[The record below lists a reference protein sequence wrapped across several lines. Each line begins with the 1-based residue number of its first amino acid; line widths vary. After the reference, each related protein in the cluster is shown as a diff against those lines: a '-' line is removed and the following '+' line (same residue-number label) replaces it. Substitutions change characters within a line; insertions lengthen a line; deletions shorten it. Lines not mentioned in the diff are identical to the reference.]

1 MRVNENLSK
10 NGIGVEVSEFS
21 LSDLTAENIDF
32 LRAKWVEYGLIVF
45 PKLPLSHD
53 EFKDFALS
61 FGEFGDDPFI
71 SSLPD
76 YPNIAEIKRSA
87 KEKATPFGG
96 TWHSD
101 WSFMKKPPSATL
113 LHSKIIPPVGGNTLF
128 ANTEKAF
135 AALPDEMKDKLRNLK
150 VIHSAKIPY
159 ADDGFYALEKEE
171 RSMKILPSKEA
182 KATFSHPMI
191 KIHPETK
198 KECLFINPVYAINIE
213 DFSEDE
219 SQELL
224 WELYEHMI
232 QDQFIYE
239 HIWNENMLIMWDNR
253 TVMHQATGGYDGY
266 DRLLHR
272 ITLAAL

>member
-1 MRVNENLSK
+1 MRVSENLSK
-10 NGIGVEVSEFS
+10 NGIGVEVSDFS
-21 LSDLTAENIDF
+21 LSDLTEKNISF
-32 LRAKWVEYGLIVF
+32 LRSKWIEYGLIVF

-61 FGEFGDDPFI
+61 FGDFGDDPFI

-87 KEKATPFGG
+87 NEKATPFGG

-128 ANTEKAF
+128 ANTERSF
-135 AALPDEMKDKLRNLK
+135 AALPEKMKNKLRNLK

-159 ADDGFYALEKEE
+159 ADDGFYALEKEK

-198 KECLFINPVYAINIE
+198 KECMFINPVYTINIE
-213 DFSEDE
+213 GFSEDE
-219 SQELL
+219 SQQLL

-232 QDQFIYE
+232 QDQFVYE
-239 HIWNENMLIMWDNR
+239 HVWNEDMLIMWDNR
-253 TVMHQATGGYDGY
+253 TVMHQAMGGYDGY

-272 ITLAAL
+272 ITLAAV

>member
-1 MRVNENLSK
+1 MRVSENLSK
-10 NGIGVEVSEFS
+10 NGIGVEVSDFS
-21 LSDLTAENIDF
+21 LADLTRENISF
-32 LRAKWVEYGLIVF
+32 LRSKWVEYGLIVF

-61 FGEFGDDPFI
+61 FGDFGDDPFI

-87 KEKATPFGG
+87 NEKATPFGG

-128 ANTEKAF
+128 ANTEKSF
-135 AALPDEMKDKLRNLK
+135 AALPEKMKNRLRNLK

-182 KATFSHPMI
+182 KATYSHPMV
-191 KIHPETK
+191 KIHPETN
-198 KECLFINPVYAINIE
+198 KECLFINPVYTINIE
-213 DFSEDE
+213 GFSEDE
-219 SQELL
+219 SQQLL

-232 QDQFIYE
+232 QEQFVYE
-239 HIWNENMLIMWDNR
+239 HVWNEDMLIMWDNR

-272 ITLAAL
+272 ITLAAV

>member
-1 MRVNENLSK
+1 MRVSEDLSK
-10 NGIGVEVSEFS
+10 NGIGVEVSDFS
-21 LSDLTAENIDF
+21 LSDLTEENITF
-32 LRAKWVEYGLIVF
+32 LRSKWIEYGLIVF

-61 FGEFGDDPFI
+61 FGDFGDDPFI

-87 KEKATPFGG
+87 NEKATPFGG

-128 ANTEKAF
+128 ANTERAF
-135 AALPDEMKDKLRNLK
+135 NALPDKMKDKLRNLK

-198 KECLFINPVYAINIE
+198 KECLFINPVYTINIE
-213 DFSEDE
+213 GFSEDE
-219 SQELL
+219 SQQLL

-232 QDQFIYE
+232 QDKFVYE
-239 HIWNENMLIMWDNR
+239 HVWNEDMLIMWDNR
-253 TVMHQATGGYDGY
+253 TVMHQASGGYDGY

-272 ITLAAL
+272 ITLAAV

>member
-1 MRVNENLSK
+1 MRVSENISK
-10 NGIGVEVSEFS
+10 NGIGVEVSDFS
-21 LSDLTAENIDF
+21 ISDLTEENISF
-32 LRAKWVEYGLIVF
+32 LRSKWVEYGLIVF

-61 FGEFGDDPFI
+61 FGNFGDDPFI

-87 KEKATPFGG
+87 NEKATPFGG

-128 ANTEKAF
+128 ANTEKSF
-135 AALPDEMKDKLRNLK
+135 AALPEKMKNKLRNLK

-198 KECLFINPVYAINIE
+198 KECLFINPVYTINIE
-213 DFSEDE
+213 GFSEDE

-224 WELYEHMI
+224 WELYEHMT
-232 QDQFIYE
+232 QDKFVYE
-239 HIWNENMLIMWDNR
+239 HVWNEDMLIMWDNR
-253 TVMHQATGGYDGY
+253 TVMHQASGGYDGY

-272 ITLAAL
+272 ITLAAV

>member
-1 MRVNENLSK
+1 MRVSENLSK
-10 NGIGVEVSEFS
+10 NGIGVEVSDFS
-21 LSDLTAENIDF
+21 LSDLTEENISF
-32 LRAKWVEYGLIVF
+32 LRSKWVEYGLIVF

-61 FGEFGDDPFI
+61 FGNFGNDPFI

-87 KEKATPFGG
+87 NEKATPFGG

-128 ANTEKAF
+128 ANTEKSF
-135 AALPDEMKDKLRNLK
+135 AALPEKMKNKLRNLK

-198 KECLFINPVYAINIE
+198 KECLFINPVYTINIE
-213 DFSEDE
+213 GFSEDE

-224 WELYEHMI
+224 WELYEHMT
-232 QDQFIYE
+232 QDKFVYE
-239 HIWNENMLIMWDNR
+239 HVWNEDMLIMWDNR
-253 TVMHQATGGYDGY
+253 TVMHQASGGYDGY

-272 ITLAAL
+272 ITLAAV

>member
-1 MRVNENLSK
+1 MRVSENLSK
-10 NGIGVEVSEFS
+10 NGIGVEVSDFS
-21 LSDLTAENIDF
+21 LADLTRENISF
-32 LRAKWVEYGLIVF
+32 LRSKWVEYGLIVF

-61 FGEFGDDPFI
+61 FGDFGDDPFI

-87 KEKATPFGG
+87 NEKATPFGG

-128 ANTEKAF
+128 ANTEKSF
-135 AALPDEMKDKLRNLK
+135 AALPEDMKKRLRNLK

-182 KATFSHPMI
+182 KATFSHPVV
-191 KIHPETK
+191 KIHPETN
-198 KECLFINPVYAINIE
+198 KECLFINPVYTINIE
-213 DFSEDE
+213 GFSEDE
-219 SQELL
+219 SQQLL

-232 QDQFIYE
+232 QDKFVYE
-239 HIWNENMLIMWDNR
+239 HVWNEDMLIMWDNR
-253 TVMHQATGGYDGY
+253 TVMHQAMGGYDGY

-272 ITLAAL
+272 ITLAAV

>member
-1 MRVNENLSK
+1 MRVSENLSK
-10 NGIGVEVSEFS
+10 NGIGVEVSDFS
-21 LSDLTAENIDF
+21 LSDLTEENISF
-32 LRAKWVEYGLIVF
+32 LRSKWIEYGLIVF

-61 FGEFGDDPFI
+61 FGNFGDDPFI

-87 KEKATPFGG
+87 NEKATPFGG

-128 ANTEKAF
+128 ANTEKSF
-135 AALPDEMKDKLRNLK
+135 AALPEKMKNKLRNLK

-198 KECLFINPVYAINIE
+198 KECLFINPVYTINIE
-213 DFSEDE
+213 GFSEDE

-224 WELYEHMI
+224 WELYEHMT
-232 QDQFIYE
+232 QDKFVYE
-239 HIWNENMLIMWDNR
+239 HVWNEDMLIMWDNR
-253 TVMHQATGGYDGY
+253 TVMHQASGGYDGY

-272 ITLAAL
+272 ITLAAV

>member
-21 LSDLTAENIDF
+21 LSDLTEENIAF

-198 KECLFINPVYAINIE
+198 KECLFINPVYTINIE
-213 DFSEDE
+213 GFSEDE
-219 SQELL
+219 SQQLL

-239 HIWNENMLIMWDNR
+239 HVWNENMLIMWDNR

>member
-1 MRVNENLSK
+1 MRVSENLSK
-10 NGIGVEVSEFS
+10 NGIGVQVTDFS
-21 LSDLTAENIDF
+21 LADLTEENISF
-32 LRAKWVEYGLIVF
+32 LRSKWVEYGLIIF
-45 PKLPLSHD
+45 PELPLSHD

-61 FGEFGDDPFI
+61 FGDFGEDPFI

-87 KEKATPFGG
+87 NEKATPFGG

-101 WSFMKKPPSATL
+101 WSFMNKPPSATL

-128 ANTEKAF
+128 ANTERSF
-135 AALPDEMKDKLRNLK
+135 AALPEEMKNKLRNLK

-182 KATFSHPMI
+182 KATFSHPMV
-191 KIHPETK
+191 KIHPETN
-198 KECLFINPVYAINIE
+198 KECLFINPVYTINVE
-213 DFSEDE
+213 GFSEDE
-219 SQELL
+219 SQQLL

-232 QDQFIYE
+232 QDRFVYE
-239 HIWNENMLIMWDNR
+239 HVWNDDMLIMWDNR

-272 ITLAAL
+272 ITLAAV

>member
-1 MRVNENLSK
+1 MRVSENLSK
-10 NGIGVEVSEFS
+10 NGIGVEVSDFS
-21 LSDLTAENIDF
+21 LADLTRENISF
-32 LRAKWVEYGLIVF
+32 LRSKWVDYGLIVF

-61 FGEFGDDPFI
+61 FGDFGDDPFI
-71 SSLPD
+71 SSLQD

-87 KEKATPFGG
+87 NEKATPFGG

-128 ANTEKAF
+128 ANTEKSF
-135 AALPDEMKDKLRNLK
+135 AALPEEMKNKLRKLK

-182 KATFSHPMI
+182 KATFSHPMV
-191 KIHPETK
+191 KIHPETN
-198 KECLFINPVYAINIE
+198 KECLFINPVYTINIE
-213 DFSEDE
+213 GFSEDE
-219 SQELL
+219 SQQLL

-232 QDQFIYE
+232 QDQFVYE
-239 HIWNENMLIMWDNR
+239 HVWNEDMLIMWDNR
-253 TVMHQATGGYDGY
+253 TVMHQAMGGYDGY

-272 ITLAAL
+272 ITLAAV

>member
-10 NGIGVEVSEFS
+10 NGIGVEVSDFS
-21 LSDLTAENIDF
+21 LSDLTAENVAF
-32 LRAKWVEYGLIVF
+32 LRSKWVEFGLIVF

-61 FGEFGDDPFI
+61 FGNFGDDPFI

-87 KEKATPFGG
+87 NEKATPFGG

-135 AALPDEMKDKLRNLK
+135 AALPEKMKDKLRNLK

-198 KECLFINPVYAINIE
+198 KECLFINPVYTINIE
-213 DFSEDE
+213 GFSEDE
-219 SQELL
+219 SQQLL

-232 QDQFIYE
+232 QDQFVYE
-239 HIWNENMLIMWDNR
+239 HVWNEDMLIMWDNR
-253 TVMHQATGGYDGY
+253 TVMHQATGGYDGF

-272 ITLAAL
+272 ITLAAV

>member
-1 MRVNENLSK
+1 MRVSENLSK
-10 NGIGVEVSEFS
+10 NGIGVEVTDFS
-21 LSDLTAENIDF
+21 LADLTEENISF
-32 LRAKWVEYGLIVF
+32 LRSKWVEYGLIVF

-61 FGEFGDDPFI
+61 FGDFGDDPFI

-87 KEKATPFGG
+87 NEKATPFGG

-128 ANTEKAF
+128 ANTEKSF
-135 AALPDEMKDKLRNLK
+135 AALPEEMKNKLRNLK

-182 KATFSHPMI
+182 KATFSHPMV
-191 KIHPETK
+191 KIHPETN
-198 KECLFINPVYAINIE
+198 KECLFINPVYTINIE
-213 DFSEDE
+213 GLSEDE
-219 SQELL
+219 SQQLL

-232 QDQFIYE
+232 QEQFVYE
-239 HIWNENMLIMWDNR
+239 HVWNEDMLIMWDNR

-272 ITLAAL
+272 ITLAAV

>member
-1 MRVNENLSK
+1 MRVSENLSK
-10 NGIGVEVSEFS
+10 NGIGVEVSDFS
-21 LSDLTAENIDF
+21 LADLTRENISF
-32 LRAKWVEYGLIVF
+32 LRSKWVEYGLIVF

-61 FGEFGDDPFI
+61 FGDFGDDPFI

-87 KEKATPFGG
+87 NEKATPFGG

-128 ANTEKAF
+128 ANTEKSF
-135 AALPDEMKDKLRNLK
+135 AALPEEMKNKLRNLK

-182 KATFSHPMI
+182 KATYSHPMV
-191 KIHPETK
+191 KIHPETN
-198 KECLFINPVYAINIE
+198 KECLFINPVYTINIE
-213 DFSEDE
+213 GFSEDE
-219 SQELL
+219 SQQLL

-232 QDQFIYE
+232 QEQFVYE
-239 HIWNENMLIMWDNR
+239 HVWNEDMLIMWDNR

-272 ITLAAL
+272 ITLAAV

>member
-21 LSDLTAENIDF
+21 LSDLTAENIAF

-198 KECLFINPVYAINIE
+198 KECLFINPVYTINIE
-213 DFSEDE
+213 GFSEDE
-219 SQELL
+219 SQQLL

-239 HIWNENMLIMWDNR
+239 HVWNENMLIMWDNR

-272 ITLAAL
+272 ITLAAV

>member
-1 MRVNENLSK
+1 MRLSENLSK
-10 NGIGVEVSEFS
+10 NGIGVEVSDFS
-21 LSDLTAENIDF
+21 LADLTRENISF
-32 LRAKWVEYGLIVF
+32 LRSKWVEYGLIVF

-61 FGEFGDDPFI
+61 FGDFGDDPFI

-87 KEKATPFGG
+87 NEKATPFGG

-128 ANTEKAF
+128 ANTERSF
-135 AALPDEMKDKLRNLK
+135 AALPEEMKNKLRNLK

-182 KATFSHPMI
+182 KATFSHPMV
-191 KIHPETK
+191 KIHPETN
-198 KECLFINPVYAINIE
+198 KECLFINPVYTINVE
-213 DFSEDE
+213 GFSEDA
-219 SQELL
+219 SQQLL

-232 QDQFIYE
+232 QDRFVYE
-239 HIWNENMLIMWDNR
+239 HVWNDDMLIMWDNR

-272 ITLAAL
+272 ITLAAV

>member
-198 KECLFINPVYAINIE
+198 KECLFINPVYTINIE
-213 DFSEDE
+213 GFSEDE
-219 SQELL
+219 SQQLL

-239 HIWNENMLIMWDNR
+239 HVWNENMLIMWDNR
-253 TVMHQATGGYDGY
+253 TVMHQATGGDDGY

>member
-1 MRVNENLSK
+1 MRVSENLSK
-10 NGIGVEVSEFS
+10 NGIGVEVSDFS
-21 LSDLTAENIDF
+21 LSDLTEENISF
-32 LRAKWVEYGLIVF
+32 LRSKWVEYGLIVF

-61 FGEFGDDPFI
+61 FGNFGDDPFI

-87 KEKATPFGG
+87 NEKATPFGG

-128 ANTEKAF
+128 ANTEKSF
-135 AALPDEMKDKLRNLK
+135 AALPEKMKNKLRNLK

-198 KECLFINPVYAINIE
+198 KECLFINPVYSINIE
-213 DFSEDE
+213 GFSEDE

-224 WELYEHMI
+224 WELYEHMT
-232 QDQFIYE
+232 QDKFVYE
-239 HIWNENMLIMWDNR
+239 HVWNEDMLIMWDNR

-272 ITLAAL
+272 ITLAAV

>member
-1 MRVNENLSK
+1 MRVSENLSK
-10 NGIGVEVSEFS
+10 NGIGVEVSDFS
-21 LSDLTAENIDF
+21 LSDLTEKNISF
-32 LRAKWVEYGLIVF
+32 LRSKWIEYGLIVF
-45 PKLPLSHD
+45 PKLPLSHN

-61 FGEFGDDPFI
+61 FGDFGEDPFI

-87 KEKATPFGG
+87 NEKATPFGG

-128 ANTEKAF
+128 ANTERSF
-135 AALPDEMKDKLRNLK
+135 AALPEEMKNKLRNLK

-171 RSMKILPSKEA
+171 RSMKILPSEEA

-198 KECLFINPVYAINIE
+198 KECLFINPVYTINIE
-213 DFSEDE
+213 GFSEDE
-219 SQELL
+219 SQQLL

-239 HIWNENMLIMWDNR
+239 HAWNEDMLIMWDNR
-253 TVMHQATGGYDGY
+253 TVMHQAMGGYDGY

-272 ITLAAL
+272 ITLAAV

>member
-1 MRVNENLSK
+1 MRVSENLSK
-10 NGIGVEVSEFS
+10 NGIGVEVTDFS
-21 LSDLTAENIDF
+21 LADLTRENISF
-32 LRAKWVEYGLIVF
+32 LRSKWVEYGLIVF

-61 FGEFGDDPFI
+61 FGDFGDDPFI
-71 SSLPD
+71 SSLQD

-87 KEKATPFGG
+87 NEKATPFGG

-128 ANTEKAF
+128 ANTEKSF
-135 AALPDEMKDKLRNLK
+135 AALPEEMKNKLRNLK

-182 KATFSHPMI
+182 KATYSHPMV
-191 KIHPETK
+191 KIHPETN
-198 KECLFINPVYAINIE
+198 KECLFINPVYTINIE
-213 DFSEDE
+213 GFSEDE
-219 SQELL
+219 SQQLL

-232 QDQFIYE
+232 QEQFVYE
-239 HIWNENMLIMWDNR
+239 HVWNEDMLIMWDNR

-272 ITLAAL
+272 ITLAAV

>member
-1 MRVNENLSK
+1 MRVSENLSK
-10 NGIGVEVSEFS
+10 NGIGVEVTDFS
-21 LSDLTAENIDF
+21 LSDLTEENISF
-32 LRAKWVEYGLIVF
+32 LRSKWVEYGLIVF
-45 PKLPLSHD
+45 PELPLSHD

-61 FGEFGDDPFI
+61 FGDFGDDPFI

-87 KEKATPFGG
+87 NEKATPFGG

-128 ANTEKAF
+128 ANTERSF
-135 AALPDEMKDKLRNLK
+135 AALPEEMKNKLRNLK

-182 KATFSHPMI
+182 KATFSHPMV
-191 KIHPETK
+191 KIHPETN
-198 KECLFINPVYAINIE
+198 KECLFINPVYTINVE
-213 DFSEDE
+213 GFSEDE
-219 SQELL
+219 SQQLL

-232 QDQFIYE
+232 QDQFVYE
-239 HIWNENMLIMWDNR
+239 HVWNEDMLIMWDNR

-272 ITLAAL
+272 ITLAAV

>member
-1 MRVNENLSK
+1 MRLSENLSK
-10 NGIGVEVSEFS
+10 NGIGVEVSDFS
-21 LSDLTAENIDF
+21 LADLTRENISF
-32 LRAKWVEYGLIVF
+32 LRSKWVKYGLIVF

-61 FGEFGDDPFI
+61 FGDFGDDPFI

-87 KEKATPFGG
+87 NEKATPFGG

-128 ANTEKAF
+128 ANTEKSF
-135 AALPDEMKDKLRNLK
+135 AALPEEMKNKLRNLK

-182 KATFSHPMI
+182 KATYSHPMV
-191 KIHPETK
+191 KIHPETN
-198 KECLFINPVYAINIE
+198 KECLFINPVYTINIE
-213 DFSEDE
+213 GFSEDE
-219 SQELL
+219 SQQLL

-232 QDQFIYE
+232 QEQFVYE
-239 HIWNENMLIMWDNR
+239 HVWNEDMLIMWDNR

-272 ITLAAL
+272 ITLAAV

>member
-10 NGIGVEVSEFS
+10 NGIGVEVSDFS
-21 LSDLTAENIDF
+21 LSDLTAENVAF
-32 LRAKWVEYGLIVF
+32 LRSKWVEYGLIVF

-61 FGEFGDDPFI
+61 FGDFGDDPFI

-87 KEKATPFGG
+87 NEKATPFGG

-135 AALPDEMKDKLRNLK
+135 AALPEKMKDKLRNLK

-198 KECLFINPVYAINIE
+198 KECLFINPVYTINIE
-213 DFSEDE
+213 GFSEDE
-219 SQELL
+219 SQQLL

-232 QDQFIYE
+232 QDQFVYE
-239 HIWNENMLIMWDNR
+239 HVWNEDMLIMWDNR
-253 TVMHQATGGYDGY
+253 TVMHQATGGYDGF

-272 ITLAAL
+272 ITLAAV

>member
-1 MRVNENLSK
+1 MRVSENLSK
-10 NGIGVEVSEFS
+10 NGIGVEVTDFS
-21 LSDLTAENIDF
+21 LTDLTRENISF
-32 LRAKWVEYGLIVF
+32 LRSKWIEYGLIVF

-61 FGEFGDDPFI
+61 FGDFGDDPFI
-71 SSLPD
+71 SSLQD

-87 KEKATPFGG
+87 NEKATPFGG

-128 ANTEKAF
+128 ANTEKSF
-135 AALPDEMKDKLRNLK
+135 AALPEEMKNKLRKLK

-182 KATFSHPMI
+182 KATFSHPMV
-191 KIHPETK
+191 KIHPETN
-198 KECLFINPVYAINIE
+198 KECLFINPVYTINVE
-213 DFSEDE
+213 GFSEDE
-219 SQELL
+219 SQQLL

-232 QDQFIYE
+232 QDQFVYE
-239 HIWNENMLIMWDNR
+239 HVWNEDMLIMWDNR

-272 ITLAAL
+272 ITLAAV

>member
-1 MRVNENLSK
+1 MRVSENLSK
-10 NGIGVEVSEFS
+10 NGIGVEVTDFS
-21 LSDLTAENIDF
+21 LSDLTEENISF
-32 LRAKWVEYGLIVF
+32 LRSKWVEYGLIVF

-61 FGEFGDDPFI
+61 FGDFGDDPFI

-87 KEKATPFGG
+87 NEKATPFGG

-128 ANTEKAF
+128 ANTERSF
-135 AALPDEMKDKLRNLK
+135 AALPEEMKNKLRNLK

-171 RSMKILPSKEA
+171 RSMKILPSKKA
-182 KATFSHPMI
+182 KATFSHPMV
-191 KIHPETK
+191 KIHPETN
-198 KECLFINPVYAINIE
+198 KECLFINPVYTINVE
-213 DFSEDE
+213 GFSEDE
-219 SQELL
+219 SQQLL

-232 QDQFIYE
+232 KDQFVYE
-239 HIWNENMLIMWDNR
+239 HVWNDDMLIMWDNR

-272 ITLAAL
+272 ITLAAV

>member
-1 MRVNENLSK
+1 MRLSENLSK
-10 NGIGVEVSEFS
+10 NGIGVEVSDFS
-21 LSDLTAENIDF
+21 LADLTRENISF
-32 LRAKWVEYGLIVF
+32 LRSKWVKYGLIVF

-61 FGEFGDDPFI
+61 FGDFGDDPFI

-87 KEKATPFGG
+87 NEKATPFGG

-128 ANTEKAF
+128 ANTEKSF
-135 AALPDEMKDKLRNLK
+135 AALPEKMKNRLRNLK

-182 KATFSHPMI
+182 KATYSHPMV
-191 KIHPETK
+191 KIHPETN
-198 KECLFINPVYAINIE
+198 KECLFINPVYTINVE
-213 DFSEDE
+213 GFSEDE
-219 SQELL
+219 SQQLL

-232 QDQFIYE
+232 KDQFVYE
-239 HIWNENMLIMWDNR
+239 HVWNDDMLIMWDNR

-272 ITLAAL
+272 ITLAAV

>member
-1 MRVNENLSK
+1 MRISENLSK
-10 NGIGVEVSEFS
+10 NGIGVEVTDFS
-21 LSDLTAENIDF
+21 LSDLTEENISF
-32 LRAKWVEYGLIVF
+32 LRSKWVEYGLIVF

-53 EFKDFALS
+53 EFKDFALK
-61 FGEFGDDPFI
+61 FGDFGDDPFI

-87 KEKATPFGG
+87 NEKATPFGG

-128 ANTEKAF
+128 ANTERSF
-135 AALPDEMKDKLRNLK
+135 AALPEEMKNKLRNLK

-182 KATFSHPMI
+182 KATFSHPMV
-191 KIHPETK
+191 KIHPETN
-198 KECLFINPVYAINIE
+198 KECLFINPVYTINVE
-213 DFSEDE
+213 GFSEDE
-219 SQELL
+219 SQQLL

-232 QDQFIYE
+232 KDQFVYE
-239 HIWNENMLIMWDNR
+239 HVWNDDMLIMWDNR

-272 ITLAAL
+272 ITLAAV

>member
-1 MRVNENLSK
+1 MKVSENLSK
-10 NGIGVEVSEFS
+10 NGIGVEVTDFS
-21 LSDLTAENIDF
+21 LADLTEENISF
-32 LRAKWVEYGLIVF
+32 LRSKWVEYGLIVF

-61 FGEFGDDPFI
+61 FGDFGDDPFI

-87 KEKATPFGG
+87 DEKATPFGG

-128 ANTEKAF
+128 ANTERSF
-135 AALPDEMKDKLRNLK
+135 AALPEEMKNKLRKLK

-182 KATFSHPMI
+182 KATFSHPMV
-191 KIHPETK
+191 KIHPETN
-198 KECLFINPVYAINIE
+198 KECLFINPVYTINVE
-213 DFSEDE
+213 GFSEDA
-219 SQELL
+219 SQQLL

-232 QDQFIYE
+232 QDQFVYE
-239 HIWNENMLIMWDNR
+239 HVWNDDMLIMWDNR

-272 ITLAAL
+272 ITLAAV

>member
-21 LSDLTAENIDF
+21 LSDLTAENIAF
-32 LRAKWVEYGLIVF
+32 LRSKWVEYGLIVF

-61 FGEFGDDPFI
+61 FGNFGDDPFI

-87 KEKATPFGG
+87 NEKATPFGG

-128 ANTEKAF
+128 ANTERSF
-135 AALPDEMKDKLRNLK
+135 AALSDGMKNKLRNLK

-198 KECLFINPVYAINIE
+198 KECLFINPVYTINIE
-213 DFSEDE
+213 GFSENE

-232 QDQFIYE
+232 QDKFVYE
-239 HIWNENMLIMWDNR
+239 HVWKEDMLIMWDNR
-253 TVMHQATGGYDGY
+253 TVMHQASGGYDGY
-266 DRLLHR
+266 ERLLHR
-272 ITLAAL
+272 ITLAAV

>member
-1 MRVNENLSK
+1 MRVSENLSK
-10 NGIGVEVSEFS
+10 NGIGVEVTDFS
-21 LSDLTAENIDF
+21 LADLTEENISF
-32 LRAKWVEYGLIVF
+32 LRSKWVEYGLIVF

-61 FGEFGDDPFI
+61 FGNFGDDPFI

-87 KEKATPFGG
+87 NEKATPFGG

-128 ANTEKAF
+128 ANTERSF
-135 AALPDEMKDKLRNLK
+135 AALPEEMKNKLRNLK

-182 KATFSHPMI
+182 KATFSHPMV
-191 KIHPETK
+191 KIHPETN
-198 KECLFINPVYAINIE
+198 KECLFINPVYTINVE
-213 DFSEDE
+213 GFSEDA
-219 SQELL
+219 SQQLL

-239 HIWNENMLIMWDNR
+239 HVWNENMLIMWDNR

>member
-21 LSDLTAENIDF
+21 LSDLTAENVAF
-32 LRAKWVEYGLIVF
+32 LRSKWVEYGFVVF
-45 PKLPLSHD
+45 SKLPFSHD
-53 EFKDFALS
+53 EFKNFSLS
-61 FGEFGDDPFI
+61 FGNFGDDPFI

-87 KEKATPFGG
+87 NEKATPFGG

-128 ANTEKAF
+128 ANTERSF
-135 AALPDEMKDKLRNLK
+135 AALSDGMKNKLRNLK

-198 KECLFINPVYAINIE
+198 KECLFINPVYTINIE
-213 DFSEDE
+213 GFSENE

-232 QDQFIYE
+232 QDKFVYE
-239 HIWNENMLIMWDNR
+239 HVWKEDMLIMWDNR
-253 TVMHQATGGYDGY
+253 TVMHQASGGYDGY
-266 DRLLHR
+266 ERLLHR
-272 ITLAAL
+272 ITLAAV

>member
-1 MRVNENLSK
+1 MRVSENLSK
-10 NGIGVEVSEFS
+10 NGIGVEVTDFS
-21 LSDLTAENIDF
+21 LTDLTRENISF
-32 LRAKWVEYGLIVF
+32 LRSKWVEYGLIVF

-61 FGEFGDDPFI
+61 FGDFGDDPFI
-71 SSLPD
+71 SSLQD

-87 KEKATPFGG
+87 NEKATPFGG

-128 ANTEKAF
+128 ANTEKSF
-135 AALPDEMKDKLRNLK
+135 AALPEEMKNKLRKLK

-182 KATFSHPMI
+182 KATFSHPMV
-191 KIHPETK
+191 KIHPETN
-198 KECLFINPVYAINIE
+198 KECLFINPVYTINVE
-213 DFSEDE
+213 GFSEDE
-219 SQELL
+219 SQQLL

-232 QDQFIYE
+232 QDQFVYE
-239 HIWNENMLIMWDNR
+239 HVWNEDMLIMWDNR

-272 ITLAAL
+272 ITLAAV

>member
-1 MRVNENLSK
+1 MRVSENLSK
-10 NGIGVEVSEFS
+10 NGIGVEVTDFS
-21 LSDLTAENIDF
+21 LSDLTEENISF
-32 LRAKWVEYGLIVF
+32 LRSKWVEYGLIVF

-61 FGEFGDDPFI
+61 FGDFGDDPFI

-87 KEKATPFGG
+87 NEKATPFGG

-128 ANTEKAF
+128 ANTERSF
-135 AALPDEMKDKLRNLK
+135 AALPEEMKNKLRNLK

-182 KATFSHPMI
+182 KATFSHPMV
-191 KIHPETK
+191 KIHPETN
-198 KECLFINPVYAINIE
+198 KECLFINPVYTINVE
-213 DFSEDE
+213 GFSEDA
-219 SQELL
+219 SQQLL

-232 QDQFIYE
+232 QDRFVYE
-239 HIWNENMLIMWDNR
+239 HVWNDDMLIMWDNR
-253 TVMHQATGGYDGY
+253 TVIHQATGGYDGY

-272 ITLAAL
+272 ITLAAV

>member
-1 MRVNENLSK
+1 MRLSENLSK
-10 NGIGVEVSEFS
+10 NGIGVEVSDFS
-21 LSDLTAENIDF
+21 LADLTRENISF
-32 LRAKWVEYGLIVF
+32 LRSKWVKYGLIVF

-61 FGEFGDDPFI
+61 FGNFGDDPFI

-87 KEKATPFGG
+87 NEKATPFGG

-113 LHSKIIPPVGGNTLF
+113 LHSKVIPPVGGNTLF

-135 AALPDEMKDKLRNLK
+135 AALPEEMKDKLRNLK

-198 KECLFINPVYAINIE
+198 KECLFINPVYTINIE
-213 DFSEDE
+213 GFSEDE
-219 SQELL
+219 SQQLL

-232 QDQFIYE
+232 QDQFVYE
-239 HIWNENMLIMWDNR
+239 HVWNEDMLIMWDNR
-253 TVMHQATGGYDGY
+253 TVMHQATGGYDGF

-272 ITLAAL
+272 ITLAAV

>member
-1 MRVNENLSK
+1 MRLSENLSK
-10 NGIGVEVSEFS
+10 NGIGVEVSDFS
-21 LSDLTAENIDF
+21 LADLTRENISF
-32 LRAKWVEYGLIVF
+32 LRSKWVEYGLIVF

-61 FGEFGDDPFI
+61 FGDFGDDPFI

-87 KEKATPFGG
+87 NEKATPFGG

-128 ANTEKAF
+128 ANTERSF
-135 AALPDEMKDKLRNLK
+135 AALPEEMKNKLRNLK

-182 KATFSHPMI
+182 KATYSHPMV
-191 KIHPETK
+191 KIHPETN
-198 KECLFINPVYAINIE
+198 KECLFINPVYTISIE
-213 DFSEDE
+213 GFSEDE
-219 SQELL
+219 SQQLL

-232 QDQFIYE
+232 QEQFVYE
-239 HIWNENMLIMWDNR
+239 HVWNEDMLIMWDNR

-272 ITLAAL
+272 ITLAAV

>member
-1 MRVNENLSK
+1 MRLSENLSK
-10 NGIGVEVSEFS
+10 NGIGVEVSDFS
-21 LSDLTAENIDF
+21 LADLTRENISF
-32 LRAKWVEYGLIVF
+32 LRSKWVKYGLIVF

-61 FGEFGDDPFI
+61 FGDFGDDPFI

-87 KEKATPFGG
+87 NEKATPFGG

-128 ANTEKAF
+128 ANTERSF
-135 AALPDEMKDKLRNLK
+135 AALPEEMKNKLRNLK

-182 KATFSHPMI
+182 KATYSHPMV
-191 KIHPETK
+191 KIHPETN
-198 KECLFINPVYAINIE
+198 KECLFINPVYTINIE
-213 DFSEDE
+213 GFSEDE
-219 SQELL
+219 SQQLL

-232 QDQFIYE
+232 QDKFVYE
-239 HIWNENMLIMWDNR
+239 HVWNEDMLIMWDNR

-272 ITLAAL
+272 ITLAAV